1 MHCTRQTLNKW
12 HVEGDA
18 DGNEDDAVCAPFDFV
33 HFPRDAGWS
42 KKGEPPAPHKCLMLS
57 RGLDGSYCPNRG
69 PADRPAPSQGSS
81 CHQLAQM
88 DTARGT
94 AAETWPETCT
104 SGRPARGDTLP
115 KSRQQTD
122 LKAHD
127 LLGFRHSYGHTR
139 TQMPPASPASR
150 RARAC
155 APLWAHQ
162 LNAAGQSSSHHSPA
176 ESQEGGAAGGRGGET
191 SKTSGQSRHRE
202 A

>member
-1 MHCTRQTLNKW
+1 MATKMTLFARPSILFIFPEMQAGVRRVNPLPLTN
-12 HVEGDA
+12 VSCSP
-18 DGNEDDAVCAPFDFV
+18 EDWMGATALTEALQIDPPLPRAAAVT
-33 HFPRDAGWS
+33 
-42 KKGEPPAPHKCLMLS
+42 
-57 RGLDGSYCPNRG
+57 
-69 PADRPAPSQGSS
+69 S